1 VPLYATT
8 VGRIR
13 DELYRPGGG
22 VRRYQGDTFYGGGQ
36 WILLAASLGWATLAM
51 GDSDLAPQ
59 LLAWIEDSAN
69 DEGYLPEHLA
79 DDVHPQAGLLL
90 GGQVVVGGVHL
101 DERERRSARIAASAP
116 DPVSLPG
123 PRDQIRR
130 LRVPIGQ
137 VPATVQFVS
146 ARRCPRCGTAV
157 QPGGS
162 VCERCELPLEGPAK
176 VRYNPAGLALPSPVQ
191 GHATVMAGV
200 IAAILLL
207 GFTAWWGL
215 HGIGPFHGQ
224 IVARTVAPDRSTV
237 VVKLEVSNDGSRQGR
252 ASCQVTA
259 VAPNGQLRSSGAQL
273 SPPVAPH
280 GTVLFELPVAD
291 LGDSHDVEATC
302 A

>member
-1 VPLYATT
+1 
-8 VGRIR
+8 
-13 DELYRPGGG
+13 
-22 VRRYQGDTFYGGGQ
+22 
-36 WILLAASLGWATLAM
+36 M
-51 GDSDLAPQ
+51 
-59 LLAWIEDSAN
+59 
-69 DEGYLPEHLA
+69 
-79 DDVHPQAGLLL
+79 
-90 GGQVVVGGVHL
+90 
-101 DERERRSARIAASAP
+101 
-116 DPVSLPG
+116 
-123 PRDQIRR
+123 
-130 LRVPIGQ
+130 
-137 VPATVQFVS
+137 
-146 ARRCPRCGTAV
+146 